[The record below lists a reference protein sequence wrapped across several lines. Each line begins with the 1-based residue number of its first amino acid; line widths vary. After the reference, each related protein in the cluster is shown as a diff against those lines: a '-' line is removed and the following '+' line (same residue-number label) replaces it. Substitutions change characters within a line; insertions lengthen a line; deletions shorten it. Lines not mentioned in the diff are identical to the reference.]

1 MLQFLVLL
9 WSSTKTLCNN
19 QFHFWHQGDSIP
31 LLRRSHSRE
40 QMSLGTPGLNKAS
53 LTKLW
58 MADPC
63 VSDLH
68 AWFECNQ
75 LFLRSPYK
83 INTVVFSHNHRCC
96 AIRSTE
102 TLVSQQPLEY
112 TAASNQ
118 QSLTGMLF
126 SDGVDEMY
134 VCVCVCVCVCSELP
148 VNARF
153 VFGCRSEW
161 TASGVCLQAISL
173 SSCLYC
179 DSLQCAALCMY
190 ASTHTACMRDRECS
204 IKSSINQLTNKLV
217 YIILHWISGPSGHKD
232 GKIWL

>member
-1 MLQFLVLL
+1 MEGFGRDDVKMLQFLVLL

-19 QFHFWHQGDSIP
+19 QFHFWRQGDSIP

-134 VCVCVCVCVCSELP
+134 VCVCVCAFWAASE
-148 VNARF
+148 
-153 VFGCRSEW
+153 RSL
-161 TASGVCLQAISL
+161 CL
-173 SSCLYC
+173 
-179 DSLQCAALCMY
+179 
-190 ASTHTACMRDRECS
+190 
-204 IKSSINQLTNKLV
+204 
-217 YIILHWISGPSGHKD
+217 
-232 GKIWL
+232 WL